1 MPKGR
6 LVGLAASVP
15 CVTPVPVRG
24 MLRFV
29 FDALD
34 VMLTLPLAAPAA
46 VGLNS
51 TENEVLWPAAKV
63 TGKDRPL
70 KLNPVPLALAA
81 EMVIV
86 VPPLLVSVPESDF
99 EVPS

>member
-1 MPKGR
+1 LPKAR
-6 LVGLAASVP
+6 LVGLAVRVP
-15 CVTPVPVRG
+15 CVTPVPERG

-29 FDALD
+29 FDAVE
-34 VMLTLPLAAPAA
+34 VMLTLPLAAPAV

-51 TENEVLWPAAKV
+51 TENEVLWPAVRV
-63 TGKDRPL
+63 TGRDRPL

-81 EMVIV
+81 EMVMV

>member
-1 MPKGR
+1 MLK
-6 LVGLAASVP
+6 VG
-15 CVTPVPVRG
+15 
-24 MLRFV
+24 
-29 FDALD
+29 FDPLE
-34 VMLTLPLAAPAA
+34 VMLTLPLAAPAV
-46 VGLNS
+46 VGEKS
-51 TENEVLWPAAKV
+51 TENEVLWPAVNV

-81 EMVIV
+81 EMVRL